1 MWRGRA
7 GRGELRYN
15 GPAGWRPRGG
25 AGMDANGEQKVS
37 EEKVTEEKGS
47 LTEAERNALM
57 EHHMKRWEKRAQIIM
72 AVMAAF
78 VLYTAWFMMHS

>member
-1 MWRGRA
+1 M
-7 GRGELRYN
+7 
-15 GPAGWRPRGG
+15 
-25 AGMDANGEQKVS
+25 S

-57 EHHMKRWEKRAQIIM
+57 EYHMKRWEKRAQIVM

-78 VLYTAWFMMHS
+78 VLFTAWFMMHS